1 MARIND
7 ANTSGRSIM

>member
-7 ANTSGRSIM
+7 RIMI